1 MDYYLNHTDNMS
13 NPNFKT
19 VNLSKPAE
27 LLVCTCGKNI
37 FIELKANQYY
47 GVPTDIFNGCRAVNK
62 DYDIQELFDFIID
75 IFTPEDIKDIISDGY
90 NTPKDVVTVILR
102 QSKLGEIIID
112 RFLQDEEDDL
122 IYNIDNEEV
131 EKQIE
136 KYKKLNKEI
145 IKFF

>member
-1 MDYYLNHTDNMS
+1 MYFTYE
-13 NPNFKT
+13 KT
-19 VNLSKPAE
+19 VRFA
-27 LLVCTCGKNI
+27 GK
-37 FIELKANQYY
+37 Y
-47 GVPTDIFNGCRAVNK
+47 

-90 NTPKDVVTVILR
+90 NTPKDVITVILR

-131 EKQIE
+131 EKQVASVLEMQLINYYTE
-136 KYKKLNKEI
+136 HWNE
-145 IKFF
+145 FSNS